1 MANKNLWV
9 AWVTAWA
16 LDTLGAVCEDGI
28 PAYGIYHRSAKRW
41 AIQLQPSG
49 PSPDA
54 VSHTLQP
61 EDPLLPSQQSQ
72 HLRALTTPRQ
82 HVTSPRLK
90 VSSMRRTKHA
100 IPSHLPSMRPQGR
113 AAALNKPCQNPK
125 GNITNQTVANATGA
139 SCWLTWWRQGAMCQA
154 RSPSQGTS
162 Y

>member
-1 MANKNLWV
+1 M
-9 AWVTAWA
+9 
-16 LDTLGAVCEDGI
+16 CEDGI
-28 PAYGIYHRSAKRW
+28 PAGFYHRSAKRW
-41 AIQLQPSG
+41 AIQPQPTG
-49 PSPDA
+49 PSSDA
-54 VSHTLQP
+54 VSHTFQP
-61 EDPLLPSQQSQ
+61 EDPSLPSQQSQ

-125 GNITNQTVANATGA
+125 GNITNQTVANTTGA
-139 SCWLTWWRQGAMCQA
+139 SCWLTGRRGAMCQA

-162 Y
+162 NQSESECGRLKEC